1 LSMRSPVNDLDF
13 FQRRRAAFAQWVGD
27 GIALVPTA
35 REKYR
40 NRDNAYPYR
49 PDSYFWY
56 LTGFPEPEAVLV
68 MAGGRSILFCQE
80 KDATR
85 ELWTGHR
92 FGTIA
97 AREVFGLD
105 ETYPIGELENRL
117 PELLFGHSALWCA
130 LGTDSAWD
138 DCILT
143 ALKTARGMNSG
154 KSVPYHLYDWRETL
168 DAMRM
173 VKDEAEITR
182 MRRAAE
188 ITSAGHLRAL
198 KTCRPGMLEY
208 RLEAEL
214 SHEFRRLGAS
224 GHAYNP
230 IVAGGANACV
240 LHYTQNDC
248 ALADGELVLID
259 AGCEFDGY
267 AADITRTFPV
277 NGRFSAAQKDCYEIV
292 LAAQEAAIAATKP
305 GVPVNQPH
313 EAAVRVLAQGMLDL
327 GLLTGSLE
335 GVIESGAY
343 RQFYMHNTG
352 HWLGLD
358 VHDVGGW
365 KKTDPEGRESW
376 PILTPGM
383 VLTCEPGLYIAASPE
398 LPEAAAALARIGI
411 RIEDD
416 LLVTATG
423 VEVYTQVPK
432 TVAEIEV
439 IMCS

>member
-1 LSMRSPVNDLDF
+1 VRDLAF
-13 FQRRRAAFAQWVGD
+13 FRQRRAAFAQLIGD
-27 GIALVPTA
+27 GVAIVPTA
-35 REKYR
+35 REKIR

-49 PDSYFWY
+49 PDSYFLY
-56 LTGFPEPEAVLV
+56 LTGFPEPEAALV
-68 MAGGRSILFCQE
+68 MAGGRSILFCQD
-80 KDATR
+80 KDAER

-92 FGTIA
+92 FGVTA
-97 AREVFGLD
+97 AREMFGLD
-105 ETYPIGELENRL
+105 EAYPIGELENRL
-117 PELLFGHSALWCA
+117 PELLLGRSALWCA
-130 LGTDSAWD
+130 LGLDSEWD
-138 DCILT
+138 TRIL
-143 ALKTARGMNSG
+143 AAQKSARDMNTG
-154 KSVPYHLYDWRETL
+154 KHVPNPLYDWREAL
-168 DAMRM
+168 DTMRM
-173 VKDEAEITR
+173 VKDEAEIAR

-198 KTCRPGMLEY
+198 KTCRPGMREY

-214 SHEFRRLGAS
+214 SHEFRCSGAS
-224 GHAYNP
+224 GHAYSP

-248 ALADGELVLID
+248 ALADGDLVLID

-277 NGRFSAAQKDCYEIV
+277 NGRFTAAQKDCYEIV
-292 LAAQEAAIAATKP
+292 LAAQEAAIAATCP

-327 GLLTGSLE
+327 GLLTGSLD
-335 GVIESGAY
+335 GVIESLAY
-343 RQFYMHNTG
+343 RRFYMHNTG

-358 VHDVGGW
+358 VHDVGLG
-365 KKTDPEGRESW
+365 KQTEPEGKESW
-376 PILTPGM
+376 PVLTPGM
-383 VLTCEPGLYIAASPE
+383 TLTCEPGLYIAASPE
-398 LPEAAAALARIGI
+398 LPKAAMALAGIGI

-432 TVAEIEV
+432 SVVEIEAL
-439 IMCS
+439 MRA